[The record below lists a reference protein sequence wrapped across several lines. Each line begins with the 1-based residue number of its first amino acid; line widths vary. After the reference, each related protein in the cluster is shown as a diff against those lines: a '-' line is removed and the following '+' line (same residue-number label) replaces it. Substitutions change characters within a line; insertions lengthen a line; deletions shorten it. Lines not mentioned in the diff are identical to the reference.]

1 MDKRFLSILAGLV
14 VIFGGIFVLSQH
26 SSNKSSSGPAS
37 SNNSKTTNHIQGS
50 GSNGVTLVEYGDY
63 ECPICEAYYLP
74 FKQLSSQ
81 LSKDAQFQF
90 RNLPLVQIHPNAFAA
105 ARAAEAADLQGKF
118 WAMHDKLYENQTAWA
133 TATSPLEIF
142 KSYAKDLGLDVTK
155 FSSDYSSGTVNDR
168 INADLAAFGKT
179 SQQQATPTFFLDGKV
194 LDNKDVSNPQTGA
207 PDVNKFV
214 TIINAEIAK
223 KSGAK
228 SGN

>member
-26 SSNKSSSGPAS
+26 SSNKSLSGPA
-37 SNNSKTTNHIQGS
+37 NSGSAKTTNHVEGD
-50 GSNGVTLVEYGDY
+50 GAKGVTLVEYGDF

-74 FKQLSSQ
+74 LKQLQ
-81 LSKDAQFQF
+81 AQMSKDIFFQF

-105 ARAAEAADLQGKF
+105 ARSAEAADLQGKY

-133 TATSPLEIF
+133 TATNPLEFF
-142 KSYAKDLGLDVTK
+142 KSYAKDLGLDVAK
-155 FSSDYSSGTVNDR
+155 FSSDYSSSTVNDR

-179 SQQQATPTFFLDGKV
+179 NQQQATPTFFLDGKV

-214 TIINAEIAK
+214 TVINAEIAK
-223 KSGAK
+223 KTQK
-228 SGN
+228 